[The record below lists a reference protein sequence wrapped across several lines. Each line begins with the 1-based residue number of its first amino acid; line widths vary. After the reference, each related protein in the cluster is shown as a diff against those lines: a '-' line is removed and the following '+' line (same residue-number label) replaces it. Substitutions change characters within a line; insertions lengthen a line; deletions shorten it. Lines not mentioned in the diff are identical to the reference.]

1 MGKGKQAALA
11 TRFGERVRKLR
22 EKRGWA
28 QEDLAAHSGLGRPF
42 ISNLENG
49 RREPGLR
56 SIEALA
62 HTFGLSISQLMRG
75 L

>member
-1 MGKGKQAALA
+1 MPSTDIRIL
-11 TRFGERVRKLR
+11 FGERVRKLR
-22 EKRGWA
+22 EKRDWA

-42 ISNLENG
+42 ISNVENG

-56 SIEALA
+56 SIQAIA
-62 HTFGLSISQLMRG
+62 GAFGMSISRLMSG